1 MAVKYKLYQDKREN
15 SKHFGEWYGRS
26 VMTDVIN
33 LPQIAERIQR
43 NCSMKASDVNAV
55 LTELVE
61 VMKDELQA
69 SHRVVINGF
78 GSFKIGLKTVP
89 ADKATDFSVTK
100 NVVGARINFLP
111 SIEVDSASKKRIKSL
126 LRGLKVQEYGTYED
140 VKHNG

>member
-15 SKHFGEWYGRS
+15 SKHFGEWYGRA

-78 GSFKIGLKTVP
+78 GS